1 MAKIALVVLFSSML
15 VLSIQ
20 STVGDDDEDE
30 KQNASEYADATG
42 ERLVSSLDKAAEKVK
57 NKAASLTEWAEAK
70 LKGKSSSPK
79 KSPPSDSS
87 QAPSFPRAFGPTRL
101 VPMDDGLADSD
112 SGGQEDTS
120 TNEGGLLPPTST
132 SRPFGP
138 GAPTQ
143 IDSGGLLPQDLAPET
158 AIGEGGSIPQDMAPE
173 TATGE
178 GGSIPQDLAPGM
190 PTDESGIVP
199 QELAPGMPVDEG
211 GIVPQG
217 LAPGMPMDE
226 SGIVPQDLAPGMAL
240 AIDQGGLIA
249 PGMPLDLGGLTA
261 ADMPSGEG
269 GSAADAPQE
278 EAPEN

>member
-20 STVGDDDEDE
+20 STVGDEEEDE

-42 ERLVSSLDKAAEKVK
+42 ERLVTSLDKAAEKVK

-70 LKGKSSSPK
+70 LKGKTSSPK

-101 VPMDDGLADSD
+101 VPMDDALADSD

-120 TNEGGLLPPTST
+120 SNDAPTST

-143 IDSGGLLPQDLAPET
+143 IDSAGLLPQDLAPET
-158 AIGEGGSIPQDMAPE
+158 AIGEGGSVPQDMAPE

-178 GGSIPQDLAPGM
+178 GGSIPQDLAP
-190 PTDESGIVP
+190 TDKSGIVP
-199 QELAPGMPVDEG
+199 QELAPMDEG